1 MQGDDHFSALPGKDF
16 GSCREKKGE
25 RTVVY
30 LFGEL
35 VVLQQG
41 AHFTARYAAQDVLH
55 LGSLLAQPKVKIPE
69 PEDLVES
76 RRDVSCNRRKGVFFF
91 YSELESALRT
101 ETAQN
106 QGVSHGVER

>member
-16 GSCREKKGE
+16 GSCQILRRKKGE

-76 RRDVSCNRRKGVFFF
+76 RRDVSCNRRKCVVFVF
-91 YSELESALRT
+91 Y
-101 ETAQN
+101 
-106 QGVSHGVER
+106 